1 MQVLSIESNFK
12 VTSLELDKIYFGF
25 RVLFSSLGWNP
36 RPQFDVYPEILDHPL
51 IHVVLIENNKHTILL
66 VDSLYKPPFWKSQAR
81 NWK

>member
-36 RPQFDVYPEILDHPL
+36 RPQFDVYPESFGHLL
-51 IHVVLIENNKHTILL
+51 IHVLLTKNNKHTILL
-66 VDSLYKPPFWKSQAR
+66 DDSLYQPSFWKSQAR
-81 NWK
+81 N